1 MAIKNRFRKVTY
13 SSLLVGLMFSVN
25 LNATSLRDSI
35 EQTINTNP
43 DIMAEHYNKKV
54 NRASIE
60 VEKGDY
66 YPTLDFTTY
75 LEDSRTEKD
84 FKDNT
89 PDDNLNKEGW
99 NANLKLEQIL
109 YDGGKT
115 PSEIEQSRHK
125 YYNIKYTSNAA
136 VENIIL
142 EVTNTYLDL
151 VLNQSLKAFG
161 EFKVVAH
168 EYYLKLA
175 QEKEDISGEIL
186 DRLQVQSKI
195 RSLIDSNLNQEVK
208 NQKAYSTYEKLTGK
222 KISGNI
228 CRPILDEKLIPK
240 TLDEAIDIA
249 IKSDYRIRAQY
260 ELIQEQ
266 KATIAVQEAKFRP
279 DLKLTVEAEWDKD
292 LKLSENGQQDQYK
305 AQLKSTWNFFEGG
318 KDKTTLEKEKIAM
331 LEQRK
336 ILDAIKSEVEDE
348 IKGTYNTYFQMKK
361 RIENL
366 KEFVDINNQIVDVYN
381 EQIKEGSRTFMD
393 LLSAETEV
401 FRTRILLEE
410 EEINRYREYFSM
422 MKSLNKLS
430 DSVLAQKNQ
439 RCKKFDMNSILPN
452 YEEQYKNNEAD
463 LEENLEL
470 EAEALGLE
478 E

>member
-1 MAIKNRFRKVTY
+1 MKIKSKLRNVTY
-13 SSLLVGLMFSVN
+13 SSVLLGLMFSVN

-35 EQTINTNP
+35 EQTINQNP

-54 NRASIE
+54 NRANIKE
-60 VEKGDY
+60 QEGDY

-75 LEDSRTEKD
+75 LEKSRTEKD
-84 FKDNT
+84 YEDNT
-89 PDDNLNKEGW
+89 PDTEGNKDGW
-99 NANLKLEQIL
+99 NANLKFEQVI

-115 PSEIEQSRHK
+115 PSEIEQFRHK

-136 VENIIL
+136 VQDIIL

-168 EYYLKLA
+168 EHYLKLA
-175 QEKEDISGEIL
+175 KEKEDISGEIL
-186 DRLQVQSKI
+186 DRLQVESKI
-195 RSLIDSNLNQEVK
+195 RSLIDSNLDQEVK
-208 NQKAYSTYEKLTGK
+208 NQKAFSSHTKLAGK
-222 KISGNI
+222 EIKGNI
-228 CRPILDEKLIPK
+228 CRPIIDEKLIPK
-240 TLDEAIDIA
+240 TLEEAIDIA
-249 IKSDYRIRAQY
+249 LKSDNKIRAQY

-266 KATIAVQEAKFRP
+266 KAAIAVEEAKFRP
-279 DLKLTVEAEWDKD
+279 DLKLQVEAEWDND
-292 LKLSENGQQDQYK
+292 LKLAENGKQDIYRARVESK
-305 AQLKSTWNFFEGG
+305 WNFYEGG
-318 KDKTTLEKEKIAM
+318 KDNITLEREKIAM

-336 ILDAIKSEVEDE
+336 ILDAIKNDVIDG

-361 RIENL
+361 RIANL
-366 KEFVDINNQIVDVYN
+366 KEFVSINNQIVEVYR
-381 EQIKEGSRTFMD
+381 EQIKEGSRTFLD
-393 LLSAETEV
+393 LLNAETEV

-410 EEINRYREYFSM
+410 EEINRYREYFTM
-422 MKSLNKLS
+422 MKDLNKLS

-439 RCKKFDMNSILPN
+439 KCKTFDINSILPN

-478 E
+478 D

>member
-1 MAIKNRFRKVTY
+1 MAIKSKLKKITY
-13 SSLLVGLMFSVN
+13 SSVLVGLMFSTS

-35 EQTINTNP
+35 EQTINANP

-54 NRASIE
+54 NRANIKE
-60 VEKGDY
+60 QEGDY
-66 YPTLDFTTY
+66 YPTLDFSTY

-84 FKDNT
+84 YEDTTQDTNQNKD
-89 PDDNLNKEGW
+89 GW
-99 NANLKLEQIL
+99 NASLKFEQVL

-115 PSEIEQSRHK
+115 PSEIEQFRHK

-136 VENIIL
+136 VEDIIL
-142 EVTNTYLDL
+142 EITNTYLDL

-195 RSLIDSNLNQEVK
+195 KSLIDSNLDQEVK
-208 NQKAYSTYEKLTGK
+208 NQKASSSYTKLSGK
-222 KISGNI
+222 DILGNI
-228 CRPILDEKLIPK
+228 CRPIIDERLIPK
-240 TLDEAIDIA
+240 TLDEAIDLA
-249 IKSDYRIRAQY
+249 LKSDNRIRAQY

-266 KATIAVQEAKFRP
+266 KATINVQEAKFRP
-279 DLKLTVEAEWDKD
+279 DLKFQLEAELDND
-292 LKLSENGQQDQYK
+292 LKLAENGQQDIYK
-305 AQLKSTWNFFEGG
+305 ARIQSSWNFYEGG
-318 KDKTTLEKEKIAM
+318 KDSIALEREKIAM
-331 LEQRK
+331 LQQRK
-336 ILDAIKSEVEDE
+336 ILDAIKSEVIDE

-366 KEFVDINNQIVDVYN
+366 KEFVDINNQIVGVYN
-381 EQIKEGSRTFMD
+381 EQIKEGSRTFLD
-393 LLSAETEV
+393 LLNAETEV

-410 EEINRYREYFSM
+410 EEVNRYREYFSM
-422 MKSLNKLS
+422 MKGLNKLS

-439 RCKKFDMNSILPN
+439 KCKVFDVNSILPN

-470 EAEALGLE
+470 ESEALGLE
-478 E
+478 G